1 MADPLHVLL
10 DNRTAV
16 QLFSDIVGGC
26 SDNLHP
32 ALICLGIRFTAYERW
47 KERVVDIDNPVP
59 VMLDE
64 RR

>member
-10 DNRTAV
+10 DNRSPI
-16 QLFSDIVGGC
+16 QLLSDIVGGC
-26 SDNLHP
+26 ANNLHP
-32 ALICLGIRFTAYERW
+32 ALVSLRIRFAADERRQ
-47 KERVVDIDNPVP
+47 ERVMDIDNPVP